1 MNLEGVRSALA
12 PRAGPEGSLR
22 YLHITLLIL
31 MALVLIQAALAVWR
45 YVALAS
51 VDPIAPAADSLNVIE
66 RTEPTLITA
75 EDSYALQIRPVF
87 WQSRRPL
94 DPPPEG
100 PTPEELAATAVAKEL
115 KELTVSGILANGDES
130 RVIVDYKDEQK
141 RLALGE
147 AIDGWVL
154 AEVSPGSV
162 VFTSG
167 GSRDERRLLPLPA
180 VASTEFEAGRP
191 RNRNEESGA
200 PAVNREEAAPTA
212 ADNSNKETSAG
223 PSGGRRLTTGG

>member
-1 MNLEGVRSALA
+1 MNLESIRNALA
-12 PRAGPEGSLR
+12 PKAGPEGSLR
-22 YLHITLLIL
+22 YLYIALLVLLIL
-31 MALVLIQAALAVWR
+31 VFIQTALVAWR

-51 VDPIAPAADSLNVIE
+51 VDSIAPATDSLNVIE
-66 RTEPTLITA
+66 RAEPTLITA
-75 EDSYALQIRPVF
+75 EDSYALQVRPVF

-100 PTPEELAATAVAKEL
+100 PTPEELAATVAPNEL
-115 KELTVSGILANGDES
+115 KELTVSGILANGEES

-167 GSRDERRLLPLPA
+167 GGRDERRLSPMP
-180 VASTEFEAGRP
+180 VAAASSVSS
-191 RNRNEESGA
+191 RNEESGA
-200 PAVNREEAAPTA
+200 TAVNIEEAADSA
-212 ADNSNKETSAG
+212 ADDSNNETSAP
-223 PSGGRRLTTGG
+223 PSGGRRLTTGGQ